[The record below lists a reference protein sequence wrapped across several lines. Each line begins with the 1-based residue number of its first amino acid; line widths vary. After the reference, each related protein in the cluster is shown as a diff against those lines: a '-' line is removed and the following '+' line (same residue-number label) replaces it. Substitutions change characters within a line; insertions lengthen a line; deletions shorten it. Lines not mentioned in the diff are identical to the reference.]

1 MSATH
6 EIVNG
11 GCGCGGHAVEEKKT
25 VSIHT
30 ATVHEIVSRFPQ
42 AKEVFLKN
50 GFDLCCNA
58 ALTVDEQAAKRGL
71 PTEKIYTELEKFA
84 AAGV

>member
-1 MSATH
+1 MNTT
-6 EIVNG
+6 NT

-25 VSIHT
+25 VSIHS
-30 ATVHEIVSRFPQ
+30 ATVHEIVSEYPQ

-58 ALTVDEQAAKRGL
+58 TLTVKEQAVKHGI
-71 PTEKIYTELEKFA
+71 PTEKVFDELQK
-84 AAGV
+84 VTSVKL